1 MHFSSI
7 LSAKLGYGFN
17 SQADVR
23 PTSIEG
29 WSQGSKK

>member
-29 WSQGSKK
+29 WDGGSRK

>member
-1 MHFSSI
+1 MHLTSI